1 MTSDDT
7 TTVLDEANKAA
18 VRMMLGKLTDHDVTG
33 VYNLVGGQGPI
44 GDLAADAMQAR
55 EIDL

>member
-1 MTSDDT
+1 MVSDDT

-18 VRMMLGKLTDHDVTG
+18 VRMMLEKLADHDVTE
-33 VYNLVGGQGPI
+33 VYNAVGGQGPI